1 MTEFKKWL
9 RQAYREPH
17 TTFTEHNMEVAYLAG
32 QASAEERVKELEQ
45 ERDEAV
51 RQWERFE
58 RMAGDNWA
66 ALKAQAGEPVAWQ
79 HRQRGL
85 KEYEWQE
92 WQTVGYKPQGPE
104 SQTFQM
110 RPLFTHPTTERP
122 YNPLNDYAVIPMN
135 PTEPVKAQAGE
146 PDFYVRRRPSPGY
159 EVVSSSDP
167 MAQPAYLHPTTER
180 RVIPEELIT
189 RIKQTANRW
198 ANRSYDCGNRD
209 GMGYQSS
216 TPAKLMDQSR
226 DDFNELIEELR
237 NALNAAPKEMK

>member
-1 MTEFKKWL
+1 MS
-9 RQAYREPH
+9 RY
-17 TTFTEHNMEVAYLAG
+17 
-32 QASAEERVKELEQ
+32 
-45 ERDEAV
+45 V
-51 RQWERFE
+51 RPS
-58 RMAGDNWA
+58 GDA
-66 ALKAQAGEPVAWQ
+66 PEYTDALKAQVERLTAELAHMQTMQKVDQRVFEKLRETQDLAEHWAILAEQRRVELGELKAQSGEPYGIVYEY
-79 HRQRGL
+79 HDYFGKHLSFRYYQRNGNYPA
-85 KEYEWQE
+85 KSVKVY
-92 WQTVGYKPQGPE
+92 
-104 SQTFQM
+104 
-110 RPLFTHPTTERP
+110 THPTELP
-122 YNPLNDYAVIPMN
+122 YNPLNDYAVISMN